1 MLLMLEKGIRGGT
14 SHHIYLYAKDNNKYM
29 NDYDNNKESSYLQYW
44 NVNSLYDNI
53 AKAFSK

>member
-1 MLLMLEKGIRGGT
+1 MLEKGIRGGT

>member
-1 MLLMLEKGIRGGT
+1 MLEKGIRGGT

-44 NVNSLYDNI
+44 NVNILYGNV
-53 AKAFSK
+53 AKAFST